1 MVSRGGLAELV
12 ALVVRAIVGRLV
24 GYVLVA
30 LVEVVD
36 VNEGENDG
44 VLARVDEEGDR
55 VLARVEDSEV
65 VELAEFDD
73 GEVLT
78 RVEAGK
84 VVTLADVDIDV

>member
-12 ALVVRAIVGRLV
+12 ALVVRAIVGQLI
-24 GYVLVA
+24 GYVVVA
-30 LVEVVD
+30 LVEEVEVD
-36 VNEGENDG
+36 EGENDG
-44 VLARVDEEGDR
+44 VLARVDEEEGDR

-78 RVEAGK
+78 
-84 VVTLADVDIDV
+84 